1 MFSAV
6 MLVAALAV
14 IMPAEDTVKEES
26 TGTVFTKTLGTD
38 PQLSLLGVAP
48 RTKWFFKV
56 YGVGLYAD
64 PVAIKAA
71 LGDGEANEVRLAAAV
86 LASSGHRAIVL
97 KFVRDLEKAK
107 LFEAFKE
114 GIEKTM
120 PMDDPRIAADAKTI
134 LGAFT
139 DVKNGEE
146 ATLYFNGSQISLVG
160 RGTTLA
166 TVDNRSLARALL
178 AIYVGSD
185 PIDPEIKKNLLK
197 FKI

>member
-1 MFSAV
+1 MFTAV
-6 MLVAALAV
+6 LLCAALALAS
-14 IMPAEDTVKEES
+14 PAADTVTEES

-71 LGDGEANEVRLAAAV
+71 LGGGEANEIRMAAAV

-107 LFEAFKE
+107 IVEAFKE

-120 PMDDPRIAADAKTI
+120 KLDDPRIAADAKAL

-146 ATLYFNGSQISLVG
+146 ATLYFEGSVVSLIG

-178 AIYVGSD
+178 AIYIGSD